1 MGMYVKGY
9 VQRVTM
15 IVIAVAIVVASSLL
29 SYCLF
34 HEKLNNVGGQL
45 NSYNA
50 ADYSIIYIL
59 NYGEALDNECLYPD
73 TDIQFYQDAGMAHRL
88 TVSSIMREGGISYN
102 LKYLLPLS
110 CLKPGEICITHNVAE
125 AYKLNVGDTLFAE
138 YSYSP
143 EPVPVKV
150 VSITQTDYD
159 YRNPVIDN
167 SIGVVFLGFDEE
179 YFASMNSKY
188 ILFAEESKADE
199 LAIFPQIIN
208 EVINKSASIET
219 VTTQGIGAL
228 AFEVLFS
235 LVAVILTHILFFSKS
250 NMPLYRCY
258 LKGMDRFFMSAIPFG
273 ERLVFCLL
281 PYTMVQCFSVSGIPE
296 NTLTKAFCMIP
307 IIICG
312 LYSIIM
318 FVVDSLKLRRK
329 GRLKWSS

>member
-15 IVIAVAIVVASSLL
+15 VVIAVAIIMASSVL

-34 HEKLNNVGGQL
+34 HEKLNKVGGQL
-45 NSYNA
+45 NSYGA

-59 NYGEALDNECLYPD
+59 NYGEAFDNECLYPD

-88 TVSSIMREGGISYN
+88 TVSSIMREEGGAYN

-110 CLKPGEICITHNVAE
+110 GLKPGEICIAQNVAE
-125 AYKLNVGDTLFAE
+125 AYKLKVGDALFAE

-143 EPVPVKV
+143 VPVPVKIAA
-150 VSITQTDYD
+150 ITQTEYD
-159 YRNPVIDN
+159 YRNPAIDN
-167 SIGVVFLGFDEE
+167 SVGMVFLGFNEE
-179 YFASMNSKY
+179 YFGSTNSKY
-188 ILFAEESKADE
+188 ILFAEESKTDE

-219 VTTQGIGAL
+219 VTSQGTGAL
-228 AFEVLFS
+228 AFEMLFS
-235 LVAVILTHILFFSKS
+235 LAAVILTHMLFFSKS
-250 NMPLYRCY
+250 RMPLYRCY
-258 LKGMDRFFMSAIPFG
+258 LKGMNRFFVSAIPFL

-281 PYTMVQCFSVSGIPE
+281 PCTMAQCLSVSGMPE
-296 NTLTKAFCMIP
+296 STLTKAFCMIP
-307 IIICG
+307 IITCG

-318 FVVDSLKLRRK
+318 FAVDSLKLRRE
-329 GRLKWSS
+329 GR

>member
-34 HEKLNNVGGQL
+34 HEKLNKAGGQL
-45 NSYNA
+45 NSYGA

-59 NYGEALDNECLYPD
+59 NYGEAFDNECLYPD
-73 TDIQFYQDAGMAHRL
+73 TDIQFYQDADMAHRL
-88 TVSSIMREGGISYN
+88 TVSSIMREDGVSYN
-102 LKYLLPLS
+102 LKYLSPLS
-110 CLKPGEICITHNVAE
+110 CLKPGEICIAQNVAE
-125 AYKLNVGDTLFAE
+125 AYELNVGDTLFAE

-143 EPVPVKV
+143 VPVPVKV
-150 VSITQTDYD
+150 ASITQTEYD
-159 YRNPVIDN
+159 YRNPAIDN

-179 YFASMNSKY
+179 YFASTNNKF
-188 ILFAEESKADE
+188 ILFAEESKANE
-199 LAIFPQIIN
+199 LAIFPQIIT

-219 VTTQGIGAL
+219 VTSQGTGAL

-235 LVAVILTHILFFSKS
+235 LAAVILTHMLFFSKS
-250 NMPLYRCY
+250 RMPLYRCY
-258 LKGMDRFFMSAIPFG
+258 LKGMNRFFMSAIPFV

-281 PYTMVQCFSVSGIPE
+281 PCTIAQCFSVSGIPDS
-296 NTLTKAFCMIP
+296 TLTKAFYMIP

-318 FVVDSLKLRRK
+318 FAVDSLKLRRK
-329 GRLKWSS
+329 GR